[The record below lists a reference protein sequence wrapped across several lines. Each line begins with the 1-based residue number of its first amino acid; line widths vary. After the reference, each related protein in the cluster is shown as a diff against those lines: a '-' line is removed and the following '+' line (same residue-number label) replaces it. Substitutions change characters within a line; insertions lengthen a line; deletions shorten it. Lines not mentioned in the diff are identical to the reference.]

1 VFQFSPHRPSTAM
14 YLDIAR
20 GVIPNSKIIHK
31 FGANFDIDQNTDP
44 ESIWSGGGQ
53 YPWASLTTAQTIYAI
68 STSASDTSTMT
79 IEGLDADYNEQTE
92 TVTLNGLTAVAT
104 TNTFIRVFRMTYDD
118 INVGTLEARVGSGTG
133 TIVAQIEAGDAQ
145 TLMAVYTVPAG
156 YSGYLVN
163 FDVTIDSKKD
173 CTVMLYCRKHNGL
186 PFRISHMAETSGH
199 YRYDFT
205 APLRL
210 LEKTDV
216 DVQVDNVSA
225 NDSSVTA
232 NFDIILIRD
241 Y

>member
-1 VFQFSPHRPSTAM
+1 MFQFSPHRPSTTM
-14 YLDIAR
+14 YLDVAR

-31 FGANFDIDQNTDP
+31 FGANFDIDQATDP

-53 YPWASLTTAQTIYAI
+53 YPWASLATAQTIYAI

-104 TNTFIRVFRMTYDD
+104 TNTFIRVYRMTYDA
-118 INVGTLEARVGSGTG
+118 INVGTLQARVTSGTG

-210 LEKTDV
+210 TEKTDI

-232 NFDIILIRD
+232 NFDLILIRD

>member
-1 VFQFSPHRPSTAM
+1 M

-44 ESIWSGGGQ
+44 ESIWSGGGP
-53 YPWASLTTAQTIYAI
+53 YPWASLATAQTIYAI
-68 STSASDTSTMT
+68 SSSALDTTTLT
-79 IEGLDADYNEQTE
+79 IEGLDADYNEQSE

-173 CTVMLYCRKHNGL
+173 CTVMLYSRKSNGL
-186 PFRISHMAETSGH
+186 PFRITHMAETSGR

-205 APLRL
+205 APLKFDA
-210 LEKTDV
+210 KTDI

-225 NDSSVTA
+225 NDSSCTA
-232 NFDIILIRD
+232 NFDLILIRN

>member
-1 VFQFSPHRPSTAM
+1 MFQFSPHRPSTDM

-31 FGANFDIDQNTDP
+31 FGANFDIDQGTDP
-44 ESIWSGGGQ
+44 ESVWTGGGQ
-53 YPWASLTTAQTIYAI
+53 YPWASLSTAQTIYAI

-79 IEGLDADYNEQTE
+79 IEGLDSDYNEQSE

-104 TNTFIRVFRMTYDD
+104 NNTFIRVFRMTYDAV
-118 INVGTLEARVGSGTG
+118 NVGTLEARVTSGTG

-145 TLMAVYTVPAG
+145 TLMAVYTVPKDYTA
-156 YSGYLVN
+156 YLVTG
-163 FDVTIDSKKD
+163 DVTINSKRD
-173 CTVMLYCRKHNGL
+173 CTVLFYLRMFGS
-186 PFRISHMAETSGH
+186 PFRIAHIAEANEH
-199 YRYDFT
+199 YRYDFY
-205 APLRL
+205 APMPIPERS
-210 LEKTDV
+210 DI

-232 NFDIILIRD
+232 NFDLILIRN

>member
-1 VFQFSPHRPSTAM
+1 MFQFSPHRPSTAM

-44 ESIWSGGGQ
+44 ESIWSGGGS
-53 YPWASLTTAQTIYAI
+53 YPWASLATAQTIYAI

-79 IEGLDADYNEQTE
+79 IEGLDADYNEKSE
-92 TVTLNGLTAVAT
+92 TVTLNGLTAVTT

-118 INVGTLEARVGSGTG
+118 INVGTLEARVTSGTG

-156 YSGYLVN
+156 YSGYLIN

-173 CTVMLYCRKHNGL
+173 CTLMLYTRKFGGL
-186 PFRISHMAETSGH
+186 PFRITHMAEASGH
-199 YRYDFT
+199 YRYDFN
-205 APLRL
+205 APLKFD
-210 LEKTDV
+210 EKTDI
-216 DVQVDNVSA
+216 DVQVDNVSS

-232 NFDIILIRD
+232 NFDLILIRN

>member
-1 VFQFSPHRPSTAM
+1 MFQFSPHRPSTAM

-44 ESIWSGGGQ
+44 ESIWSGGGA
-53 YPWASLTTAQTIYAI
+53 YPWAALTTAQTIYAI

-79 IEGLDADYNEQTE
+79 IEGLDADYNEQSE
-92 TVTLNGLTAVAT
+92 TVTLNGLTAVTT
-104 TNTFIRVFRMTYDD
+104 TNTFIRVFRMTYND
-118 INVGTLEARVGSGTG
+118 INVGTLQARVGSGTG

-173 CTVMLYCRKHNGL
+173 CTVMLYTRKSNGL
-186 PFRISHMAETSGH
+186 PFRITHMAETSGH

-205 APLRL
+205 APLKFDA
-210 LEKTDV
+210 KTDI

>member
-1 VFQFSPHRPSTAM
+1 MFQFSPHRPSTAM

-53 YPWASLTTAQTIYAI
+53 YPWASLATAQTIYAI

-104 TNTFIRVFRMTYDD
+104 TNTFIRVYRMTYDA
-118 INVGTLEARVGSGTG
+118 INVGTIQARVTSGTG

-156 YSGYLVN
+156 YSGYLIN

-199 YRYDFT
+199 YRYDFN